1 MTLIARLKI
10 ILKDVE
16 PKVMRRVEVPLSI
29 RLDRLHTAIQVAMG
43 WTDSHLYEFRF
54 AGDAAFGIPD
64 PDFHSDMS
72 DARKTTLRAALE
84 DCGGKTF
91 HYIYDFGDYW
101 DHVVTVERIEAG
113 TPDFPY
119 PSLLA
124 ATGRCPPE
132 DVGGP
137 TGYDEYLVAL
147 ADPDHPEHK
156 NRLEWGPTD
165 YDPDKIDIADIAVQL
180 MDLGMTW
187 QRKPRSKASPT
198 AMS

>member
-16 PKVMRRVEVPLSI
+16 PKVMRRIEVPLSI
-29 RLDRLHTAIQVAMG
+29 RLDRLHTTIQVAMG

-64 PDFHSDMS
+64 PDYLSSTS
-72 DARKTTLRAALE
+72 DARRTTLRAALE
-84 DCGGKTF
+84 DCGGKSF

-113 TPDFPY
+113 MPGFPY

-124 ATGRCPPE
+124 ATGQCPPE

-137 TGYDEYLVAL
+137 PGYDTYLEAL
-147 ADPDHPEHK
+147 ADPEHPEHEDM
-156 NRLEWGPTD
+156 LEWGATD
-165 YDPDKIDIADIAVQL
+165 FDPDKIDIADIAIRL
-180 MDLGMTW
+180 TDLAMKW
-187 QRKPRSKASPT
+187 QPKPRRKAGST
-198 AMS
+198 TKS